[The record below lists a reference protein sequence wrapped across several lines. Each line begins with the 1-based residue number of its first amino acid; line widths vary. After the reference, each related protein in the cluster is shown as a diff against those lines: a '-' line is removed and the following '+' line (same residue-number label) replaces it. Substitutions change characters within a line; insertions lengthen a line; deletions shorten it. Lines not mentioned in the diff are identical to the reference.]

1 MRMMTMTIS
10 GSLPPKE
17 TGGLNGRTGLLEAT
31 GRKADGHGCTLRLL
45 RALLTQTEDDGRR
58 CLHSTASGGKK
69 ARQLRVR
76 GAWFFC
82 SQSCV
87 DTVSS
92 QRV

>member
-1 MRMMTMTIS
+1 MRMTTMTIS

-17 TGGLNGRTGLLEAT
+17 IGGLTGRTGLLEAA

-45 RALLTQTEDDGRR
+45 RAQRTTDDVVSTQQPVVEKRR
-58 CLHSTASGGKK
+58 GSSRFGGP
-69 ARQLRVR
+69 
-76 GAWFFC
+76 GFFAV
-82 SQSCV
+82 SHV